1 MTTSGGE
8 GEWPTLDE
16 LKKVL
21 DVDTDAFDHQLERR
35 LDAAI
40 EQVKLDVGEWDESVD
55 DPTASLAE
63 AALLLA
69 VRMAKAPAESSE
81 AVTWAADRQD
91 VNYQRLLKGHRRRF
105 SIA

>member
-21 DVDTDAFDHQLERR
+21 DVTSDDFDHQLERV

-55 DPTASLAE
+55 DPTASLAA
-63 AALLLA
+63 AALTKA
-69 VRMAKAPAESSE
+69 EMATNTTTDTE
-81 AVTWAADRQD
+81 TLQ
-91 VNYQRLLKGHRRRF
+91 QRYWLLLKGHRRRF
-105 SIA
+105 AIA

>member
-1 MTTSGGE
+1 MTSGGE

-21 DVDTDAFDHQLERR
+21 DVTSDDFDHQLERR
-35 LDAAI
+35 MDAAI
-40 EQVKLDVGEWDESVD
+40 EQVKLDVGDWDEAVD
-55 DPTASLAE
+55 DPSPSLAE

-69 VRMAKAPAESSE
+69 VRMAKAPAEAVE
-81 AVTWAADRQD
+81 TVTWAAHRQD
-91 VNYQRLLKGHRRRF
+91 TNYQRLLKGHRRRF